1 MDLILA
7 AALDNLLSPVILAFI
22 LGIFAGAVRSD
33 LQIPEA
39 IAKGISIYLMFAIG
53 LKGGVSLAEAGDAL
67 AILPALVAALA
78 LSFLLPFPAYWLLRT
93 AGGAA
98 AITAAAVAAHY
109 GSVSVVTFATAAQFL
124 DGRGI
129 AHEGHLVAML
139 ALMETPA
146 IVAGLLLARRHLAGA
161 DHGASQAPAHG
172 AGGMLREVLFNGSI
186 LLLVGGFLI
195 GWAAGSDGMAA
206 VGPFFKAPFTGVLCL
221 FMLDLGLLVARR
233 SDGFGQLGPRL
244 LAFGL
249 YMPLIGASAGL
260 GTAVLLGLSPG
271 GATLLTVLAA
281 SASYIA
287 VPAAIRM
294 ALPQANP
301 AVYVTL
307 SLAVTFPFNVM
318 VGIPL
323 YYAAAVALTG

>member
-1 MDLILA
+1 MDLIFA

-53 LKGGVSLAEAGDAL
+53 LKGGVSLAEAGDAV
-67 AILPALVAALA
+67 AILPALAAALA
-78 LSFLLPFPAYWLLRT
+78 LSFLMPFVAYPLLRT
-93 AGGAA
+93 AGGADG
-98 AITAAAVAAHY
+98 ITAAAVAAHY

-124 DGRGI
+124 DARDI
-129 AHEGHLVAML
+129 SHEGHLVAML

-146 IVAGLLLARRHLAGA
+146 IVAGLLLAQRHLSG
-161 DHGASQAPAHG
+161 DRPAPAHG
-172 AGGMLREVLFNGSI
+172 GGGLLREVLFNGSI

-195 GWAAGSDGMAA
+195 GWAAGPQGMEA

-249 YMPLIGASAGL
+249 YMPLLGASAGL
-260 GTAVLLGLSPG
+260 GTALLLGLSPG
-271 GATLLTVLAA
+271 GAMLLTVLAA

-294 ALPQANP
+294 TLPQANP

-323 YYAAAVALTG
+323 YFAAAMALAG